1 MWVLSSESL
10 LYKVPQLI
18 ETADKTLHGK
28 ISNANMK

>member
-10 LYKVPQLI
+10 FYKVPKLI
-18 ETADKTLHGK
+18 DNTDKTLHGK